1 MMIDSVKETQALYSL
16 EVMGAKVDVL
26 FSLDSFPLE
35 RIYDNWQERIKN
47 SQNGVSSTL
56 FFEENPVGRR
66 CRTKNHT
73 WEIALFVSRKMNW
86 GLIIWTACIP
96 RC

>member
-35 RIYDNWQERIKN
+35 RIYDNWQERIKIVKWCFVN
-47 SQNGVSSTL
+47 
-56 FFEENPVGRR
+56 FIFEENPVGRR
-66 CRTKNHT
+66 CRT
-73 WEIALFVSRKMNW
+73 R
-86 GLIIWTACIP
+86 IILG
-96 RC
+96 R